1 MDKLAQK
8 FSAQEMIKANSQ
20 AEAEEL
26 QRLQLQVSEYEK
38 ILQEMRKLNY
48 KNTELA
54 EKLELMIGENA
65 GKIQSMKEDE
75 QQLIA
80 ALRDLTDEQTRNR
93 EAEIARKAEERLE
106 REQTQVQQKQI
117 DISAI
122 TDLLENKFQKSDD
135 FVHKE
140 NVKVYRNVQAV
151 VVDEIKRCI
160 ESLQED
166 RDELKKML
174 DAKLKKIMI
183 LGGIS
188 VAAALTS
195 VVLWALMM
203 TGVIK

>member
-1 MDKLAQK
+1 
-8 FSAQEMIKANSQ
+8 
-20 AEAEEL
+20 
-26 QRLQLQVSEYEK
+26 
-38 ILQEMRKLNY
+38 
-48 KNTELA
+48 
-54 EKLELMIGENA
+54 
-65 GKIQSMKEDE
+65 MKEDE

-135 FVHKE
+135 FVHRE

-183 LGGIS
+183 LSGIS

>member
-183 LGGIS
+183 LSGIS
-188 VAAALTS
+188 MAAALTS